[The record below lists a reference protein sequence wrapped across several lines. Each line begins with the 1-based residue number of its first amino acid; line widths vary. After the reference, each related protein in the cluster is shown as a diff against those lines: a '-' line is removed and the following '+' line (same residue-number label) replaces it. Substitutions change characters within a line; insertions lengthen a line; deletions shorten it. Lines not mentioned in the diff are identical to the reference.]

1 MQEQKQNNDYIERRS
16 VYDQSN
22 KMKTIEGQY
31 QQIQSQY
38 GDGVQGLD
46 DQLCQML
53 KKSQARLVQICC
65 LCQEKGRDHQQLSEE
80 LFQYCD
86 LDEMLIEKYCKECES

>member
-1 MQEQKQNNDYIERRS
+1 MIRLRRS
-16 VYDQSN
+16 VCDQSD

-31 QQIQSQY
+31 QKIKSQH
-38 GDGVQGLD
+38 GDGVQGED

-65 LCQEKGRDHQQLSEE
+65 IC
-80 LFQYCD
+80 
-86 LDEMLIEKYCKECES
+86 